1 MGNIVDMQEY
11 RRSKAEGEHER
22 MTKLEFEAR
31 REYMESYIS
40 IARQAQ
46 ETAEELI
53 RLQHDIGPGAQVM
66 DGMPRGG
73 KKTDGSDRIVGRM
86 EGMEK
91 LRKSMHREIA
101 SLTKKRDEIAA
112 VIDGLPAGKMWEVL
126 RCLYIQGYDLGKTAD
141 IMHYSYRQLQ
151 NIHDRALFRIKPP
164 AYAIK
169 KIKESL
175 MEIHPEWA
183 SIEKKCA

>member
-1 MGNIVDMQEY
+1 MGDIISISEC
-11 RRSKAEGEHER
+11 RGIKAKGEIEK

-31 REYMESYIS
+31 RLYLEGYLNIY
-40 IARQAQ
+40 RQAQ
-46 ETAEELI
+46 ETAEELV
-53 RLQHDIGPGAQVM
+53 RMRHDIGPGAQVM

-91 LRKSMHREIA
+91 LAKSMQREIDRMQ
-101 SLTKKRDEIAA
+101 KKRDEIAA
-112 VIDGLPAGKMWEVL
+112 VIDGLTPGKMWEAL
-126 RCLYIQGYDLGKTAD
+126 RCLYIQGYDLGKTTD

-151 NIHDRALFRIKPP
+151 NIHDRAVFRIKPP

-175 MEIHPEWA
+175 METHPEWA